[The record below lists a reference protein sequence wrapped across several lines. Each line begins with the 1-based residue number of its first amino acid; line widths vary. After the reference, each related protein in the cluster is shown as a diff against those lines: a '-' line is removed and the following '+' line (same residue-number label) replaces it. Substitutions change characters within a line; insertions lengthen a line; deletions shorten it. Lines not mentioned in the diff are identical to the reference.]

1 MLNLEEI
8 TREVRALAVETGAFL
23 REECRNFRRERVEK
37 KGAHDYVSY
46 VDKESER
53 RIIARLHE
61 ILPEAGFIAEEGSA
75 GLTTEDYCWVVDPLD
90 GTTNFIHGNAPFCV
104 SIALRNKEELLVGVV
119 YEVCRDECFWAW
131 KGSPAYMN
139 GKEIHVSSI
148 EMLDDAF
155 IQLGFPYQAERS
167 REFMVQLVSRLY
179 GQVGGLR
186 VQGSAAAELCY
197 VAMGRFE
204 ARLELFLGPWDIA
217 AGALI
222 LKQAGGQITTFSGCD
237 DFYSGREVL
246 ATNGKIHKDLL
257 QIVQKYVF
265 LCD

>member
-8 TREVRALAVETGAFL
+8 TKEVRALALEIGSFL
-23 REECRNFRRERVEK
+23 REEGRNFQRERVEK

-53 RIIARLHE
+53 RIVSRLRE
-61 ILPEAGFIAEEGSA
+61 IVPEAGFIAEEGSGRFA
-75 GLTTEDYCWVVDPLD
+75 AEEYCWVVDPLD
-90 GTTNFIHGNAPFCV
+90 GTTNFIHGNSPFCV
-104 SIALRNKEELLVGVV
+104 SIALRNKTEILTGVV

-131 KGSPAYMN
+131 KDSPAYMN
-139 GKEIHVSSI
+139 GKEIHVSPVST
-148 EMLDDAF
+148 LDDAF
-155 IQLGFPYQAERS
+155 VQLGFPYQAERS
-167 REFMVQLVSRLY
+167 REFMVKLVSHLY
-179 GQVGGLR
+179 GRVGGLR
-186 VQGSAAAELCY
+186 IQGSAAAELCY

-222 LKQAGGQITTFSGCD
+222 LKQAGGEVTTFGGCE

-246 ATNGKIHKDLL
+246 ATNGKIHKELL

>member
-8 TREVRALAVETGAFL
+8 TKEVRTLALEVGAFL
-23 REECRNFRRERVEK
+23 REECKNFRRERVEK

-53 RIIARLHE
+53 RIVTRLRE
-61 ILPEAGFIAEEGSA
+61 IVPEAGFIAEEGS
-75 GLTTEDYCWVVDPLD
+75 GRFSSEEYCWVVDPLD
-90 GTTNFIHGNAPFCV
+90 GTTNFIHANSPFCV
-104 SIALRNKEELLVGVV
+104 SIALRNKAEILLGVV

-131 KGSPAYMN
+131 KDSPAY
-139 GKEIHVSSI
+139 
-148 EMLDDAF
+148 

-167 REFMVQLVSRLY
+167 REFMVQLVNHLY
-179 GQVGGLR
+179 GRVGGLR

-204 ARLELFLGPWDIA
+204 ARLELLLGPWDIA

-222 LKQAGGQITTFSGCD
+222 LKQAGGRITTFNGNEDC
-237 DFYSGREVL
+237 YSGKEVL